1 MKSLTMLATRLGDVP
16 QPPPRNR
23 NGTSMT
29 SKKITKSA
37 RSWAMSAPSTPL
49 SARPNHRK
57 NRCGRSH
64 SRSAAH
70 AMLAKNSSAA
80 SAMRKRFRPS
90 TPSL

>member
-1 MKSLTMLATRLGDVP
+1 MKSLIMLATRLGVLP

-49 SARPNHRK
+49 SARPNHR
-57 NRCGRSH
+57 
-64 SRSAAH
+64 
-70 AMLAKNSSAA
+70 
-80 SAMRKRFRPS
+80 
-90 TPSL
+90 